1 MCSWNQIKLVMICY
15 LFQVLVVHVQFL
27 IIFVIMSNEDID
39 AKFSY
44 FAIALFDLLSSSLC
58 AFQIL
63 HYGSFGVFAALMG

>member
-1 MCSWNQIKLVMICY
+1 
-15 LFQVLVVHVQFL
+15 
-27 IIFVIMSNEDID
+27 MSNEDID